1 VKNKMANI
9 LLVEDNQDD
18 VELAMHAIRKN
29 ELKSELVVVEDG
41 QAALDFLF
49 ATGEHSNRPHDDL
62 PELVL
67 LDLNLPRVGGLD
79 VLRQMRAS
87 ETTRH
92 IPVVILTTSDDEY
105 DIKTGYA
112 LGANS
117 FVRKPMDFQ
126 SFVGVMKQINEYWLG
141 INTPPIGAEAVV

>member
-1 VKNKMANI
+1 MAII

-18 VELAMHAIRKN
+18 VELAMHAFRRN
-29 ELKSELVVVEDG
+29 ELKTELDVVEDG
-41 QAALDFLF
+41 QAALDYLF
-49 ATGEHSNRPHDDL
+49 AKGTYTERAEKAL
-62 PELVL
+62 PDLVL

-92 IPVVILTTSDDEY
+92 IPVVILTTSDEEG
-105 DIKTGYA
+105 DIHTGYE

-126 SFVGVMKQINEYWLG
+126 SFVGVMRRINEYWLG
-141 INTPPIGAEAVV
+141 TNTPPVVPRPII